1 MDFEKLRHF
10 KTIALTE
17 NMTQASKLLHI
28 TQPALSLS
36 ISRLEKQLGS
46 ELFDRIGKS
55 VRLNPAGKSFLGY
68 AEQIL
73 MLYDDARH
81 ELEQHKNQSVSRLV
95 LGITSFV
102 ATQNAIRSYQKS
114 HPQVILKQRQLYAP
128 DFVSAL
134 KKRDVELAISNI
146 ESADPE
152 IESCELLRQRMLL
165 AVPLTHRFAR
175 LESMDLFEARNEG
188 FICMPEG
195 HADRVFFDWFC
206 RQAGFEQK
214 VVFEYFQSQMLETV
228 AAGIGLS
235 LAIHYPKKNTR
246 YADRIAFIPITNPD
260 YPRIV
265 WIQRYKGIT
274 LLDTAKEFIEYLMWY
289 CSEYLPED
297 NDAQKASDLENSL
310 T

>member
-1 MDFEKLRHF
+1 MDFEKLQHF
-10 KTIALTE
+10 KTVASTE

-36 ISRLEKQLGS
+36 VSRLEKQLGLV
-46 ELFDRIGKS
+46 LFDRIGKS
-55 VRLNPAGKSFLGY
+55 VRLNPAGKAFLRY

-81 ELEQHKNQSVSRLV
+81 ELEQHRNQHVSRLV

-102 ATQNAIRSYQKS
+102 ATQNAIRSYQTS

-128 DFVSAL
+128 DIISTL
-134 KKRDVELAISNI
+134 KKRNVELAISNI
-146 ESADPE
+146 EATDPE
-152 IESCELLRQRMLL
+152 IESCELLRQRLQL
-165 AVPLTHRFAR
+165 AVPRTHRFAQ
-175 LESMDLFEARNEG
+175 LESIDLFEARDEG

-235 LAIHYPKKNTR
+235 LAVNYPKKNAR

-260 YPRIV
+260 LPRIV
-265 WIQRYKGIT
+265 WIQRYKGMT
-274 LLDTAKEFIEYLMWY
+274 LSGTAKEFIEYLMWY

-297 NDAQKASDLENSL
+297 
-310 T
+310 